1 MSDRAERATRADLGL
16 LHSLMDTR
24 DLEVQVSTN
33 LCGSHDGLPRYR
45 SVINKLDSDW
55 CTAVSTDEPKR
66 VAERIEC

>member
-1 MSDRAERATRADLGL
+1 MSDRAERATRAGL
-16 LHSLMDTR
+16 NLRCSRVDTR
-24 DLEVQVSTN
+24 DLEVQISTN
-33 LCGSHDGLPRYR
+33 LCGPHDGLPRYR